1 MRGIVEQYAKG
12 EFNVDRPEVSI
23 SISKLELNIESG
35 TMYQGAFKVTSA
47 NDRPIKLMVYDS
59 RYLIDFDSH
68 TFVGKRN
75 TVNYSFDARGLERG
89 KSFKGNINIITD
101 GGEFRI
107 PYHISIVS
115 PYIEVEDKK
124 VEDLFQFA
132 ALAEENWELAIR
144 IFGSEEFVRTFIGD
158 DENLKRVYDTLN
170 LSLSINQAMEEFLVY
185 THKKRVL
192 TLTAAQKEILIE
204 MPTELVRATIS
215 INKNTWGYTHTK
227 ITSDCDFLIPEKSRI
242 SGQDFQ
248 GNMFD
253 LDFLIDPQKIP
264 EGSNTGYICFW
275 NSYQMIKVKVTILR
289 PEAVKATPKSRHN
302 NFMIKKSNDELLR
315 AYIDFRTDKISLAEY
330 TEKTRATLEVLIRYK
345 PEDNMYRLGMLHM
358 YILDGRTE
366 YVTQEFVRIDA
377 DTDFEEMDDMAQC
390 YYSYLKSLLGKER
403 HMIEDTARLVR
414 QKFNKGNNKLF
425 YFWLLLFVDYNY
437 TEDKWIL
444 YEDIQKLYNEGVN
457 SPVIYFEICDMFNK
471 QPLMM
476 KKIAPLEISAIRWGM
491 RNEFVS
497 EDVIVEFVKTVSR
510 LKEFDIH
517 AFKMLESIYAVRK
530 DIHTLETLCEILIKN
545 KMCDNIYHKY
555 YKAAAEAG
563 LKFVGLNECFIK
575 SVDKKQYGVIPQPI
589 LRYFNYKNTLTDEEL
604 SYLYAN
610 VIYNKEQHM
619 SVYHDYIPSIE
630 NFMEKM
636 IVKGIVNDDLTVIYD
651 EFLDPENVKP
661 EFASKLI
668 NIIFKRKFV
677 CDNRNIEYII
687 VAHEELEK
695 EEKIPVVNGE
705 AYVEIISSSAI
716 ITLLDNRGGRYIN
729 TIPYR
734 LERIVDERSYLDICQ
749 EYTPR
754 DYRLLLYQ
762 YNDIDIFS
770 YKDAAEINLAREIA
784 SCKEVS
790 YSVKQK
796 ALFHMVEYY
805 HENYDADILRKYIAK
820 IDLDY
825 ISPSDSAN
833 IITYYISLRMF
844 EQAFLGMSR
853 FGYMDVDIDELIK
866 IAEYGIGDIK
876 YSEDR
881 LLISICVY
889 IYRRG
894 YAGQKILAFLINNY
908 NGSLDEMANLFKSV
922 NSNYRNIDLLSENI
936 LAQMMFADGYI
947 ESIYDIFEV
956 YYKGRSRGMVVKA
969 FLKYCAHQYL
979 IKDLKIP
986 VNVMESLYKEI
997 VKGNITDEISRMS
1010 LLYYF
1015 SNCGG
1020 RYNAEQKE
1028 WIRANVKIF
1037 IDSCKILPFFR
1048 EFANFAAIPL
1058 DMKFKTYIIFKGES
1072 GKQVWV
1078 SYSFGQESHNM
1089 AKYRSERMEEIIPG
1103 IYVKEVIVFHGE
1115 SLIYSVDGVCGV
1127 SSIVESDILKNTI
1140 FNKEISD
1147 RFELINSMII
1157 SQETRNDQELIQAMD
1172 TYLNNTHFFEENLII
1187 L

>member
-1 MRGIVEQYAKG
+1 MKGIVEQYAKG
-12 EFNVDRPEVSI
+12 EFNVDRPLIDI
-23 SISKLELNIESG
+23 SIAKLEENIEAG
-35 TMYQGAFKVTSA
+35 TLFKGSFKVKST

-59 RYLIDFDSH
+59 RYLIDFESH
-68 TFVGKRN
+68 TFIGKNN

-107 PYHISIVS
+107 PYSISIVV
-115 PYIEVEDKK
+115 PFIEIEGKK
-124 VEDLFQFA
+124 LEDLFQFA
-132 ALAEENWELAIR
+132 ALAEEDPELAIK
-144 IFGSEEFVRTFIGD
+144 IFGSEEFVRTFISN

-170 LSLSINQAMEEFLVY
+170 MSLSINQAMEEFLVY

-204 MPTELVRATIS
+204 MPSELVRATVS
-215 INKNTWGYTHTK
+215 INKNTWGYTNTQ
-227 ITSDCDFLIPEKSRI
+227 ITSDCDFLIPEKNRI
-242 SGQDFQ
+242 TGKDFE
-248 GNMFD
+248 GNTFN
-253 LDFLIDPQKIP
+253 LDFLIDPFKIP
-264 EGSNTGYICFW
+264 DGVNTGYLCFY
-275 NSYQMIKVKVTILR
+275 NAYQTIKIKVNILR
-289 PEAVKATPKSRHN
+289 PETVKVTPKSRHK
-302 NFMIKKSNDELLR
+302 NFMIKKSNDELIR
-315 AYIDFRTDKISLAEY
+315 SYIKFRTDKISLAEY
-330 TEKTRATLEVLIRYK
+330 TEATRASLETLIQYK

-358 YILDGRTE
+358 HILDGKTE
-366 YVTQEFVRIDA
+366 YVKEEFLRIDA
-377 DTDFEEMDDMAQC
+377 DTDFDEMSDMAKC
-390 YYSYLKSLLGKER
+390 YYSYLKALLSKER
-403 HMIEDTARLVR
+403 IMIEDTASLVR
-414 QKFNKGNNKLF
+414 QKFNKGSNKLF
-425 YFWLLLFVDYNY
+425 YFWLLLFVDHNY

-444 YEDIQKLYNEGVN
+444 YEDIQRLYNEGVN

-476 KKIAPLEISAIRWGM
+476 KKIAPLEISAMRWGI

-497 EDVIVEFVKTVSR
+497 EDVIVEFVKTASR
-510 LKEFDIH
+510 LKEFDVH
-517 AFKMLESIYAVRK
+517 AFKMLECIYAIK
-530 DIHTLETLCEILIKN
+530 QDKNTLYTICDMLISN
-545 KMCDNIYHKY
+545 KLCDNIYHKY
-555 YKAAAEAG
+555 FKAAAEAD
-563 LKFVGLNECFIK
+563 LKFVGLNECYIRSIDRK
-575 SVDKKQYGVIPQPI
+575 HYEIIPQPI
-589 LRYFNYKNTLTDEEL
+589 LRYFNYKNTLSDDEL
-604 SYLYAN
+604 AYLYAN
-610 VIYNKEQHM
+610 VIYNKGQHL

-636 IVKGIVNDDLTVIYD
+636 IVKGMVSDDLTVIYD
-651 EFLDPENVKP
+651 EFLEVDNVKP
-661 EFASKLI
+661 EFATKLT

-677 CDNRNIEYII
+677 CDNSNIEYII
-687 VAHEELEK
+687 VAHEELER

-705 AYVEIISSSAI
+705 AYVEIISNSAV
-716 ITLLDNRGGRYIN
+716 ITLLDNRGGRYIS
-729 TIPYR
+729 TIPYK
-734 LERIVDERSYLDICQ
+734 LERIVDERSYFDVCR

-762 YNDIDIFS
+762 YNDIDVFS

-784 SCKEVS
+784 SCTEVS
-790 YSVKQK
+790 YLVKQR
-796 ALFHMVEYY
+796 ALMHMVEYY
-805 HENYDADILRKYIAK
+805 HENYDADILRKYISR

-825 ISPSDSAN
+825 VQPVDSAR

-844 EQAFLGMSR
+844 EQAFLGMKR

-866 IAEYGIGDIK
+866 FAEYGISDK
-876 YSEDR
+876 KFDDDR

-894 YAGQKILAFLINNY
+894 YAGQKILSFLINNY

-956 YYKGRSRGMVVKA
+956 YYRGRSRGMVVKA

-986 VNVMESLYKEI
+986 PNIMEDLYKEI
-997 VKGNITDEISRMS
+997 AKGNITDEISRMS

-1015 SNCGG
+1015 SGCGG
-1020 RYNAEQKE
+1020 RYTEEQKE
-1028 WIRANVKIF
+1028 WIRINVKSF

-1048 EFANFAAIPL
+1048 EFANFAPIPL
-1058 DMKFKTYIIFKGES
+1058 DMKFKTYLIFKGES
-1072 GKQVWV
+1072 GKQIWV
-1078 SYSFGQESHNM
+1078 SYSYGQESRNM
-1089 AKYRSERMEEIIPG
+1089 AGYRSERMEEIIPG

-1115 SLIYSVDGVCGV
+1115 SLIYSIDGVCGT
-1127 SSIVESDILKNTI
+1127 SSIVESDILKNKT
-1140 FNKEISD
+1140 FNKDISD
-1147 RFELINSMII
+1147 RFELINSMLV
-1157 SQETRNDQELIQAMD
+1157 SQETRNDRDLIQAMD

>member
-23 SISKLELNIESG
+23 SISKLELSIEAG
-35 TMYQGAFKVTSA
+35 TMYQGSFQVKSA

-75 TVNYSFDARGLERG
+75 TIHYSFDARGLERG

-107 PYHISIVS
+107 PYHISIAS
-115 PYIEVEDKK
+115 PYIEAEGKK
-124 VEDLFQFA
+124 LEDLFQFA
-132 ALAEENWELAIR
+132 AFAEENWESAIR
-144 IFGSEEFVRTFIGD
+144 IFDSEDFVRTFIGN

-248 GNMFD
+248 GNTFD

-264 EGSNTGYICFW
+264 EGVNTGYICFW
-275 NSYQMIKVKVTILR
+275 NSYQTIKVKITILR
-289 PEAVKATPKSRHN
+289 PETVKVTPKSRHN

-330 TEKTRATLEVLIRYK
+330 TEKTRAALEVLIKYK

-377 DTDFEEMDDMAQC
+377 DTDFEEMEDMAQC
-390 YYSYLKSLLGKER
+390 YYSYLKSLLGKEK
-403 HMIEDTARLVR
+403 HMIEDTAGLVR
-414 QKFNKGNNKLF
+414 QKFNKGRNKLF
-425 YFWLLLFVDYNY
+425 YFWLLLFVDYSY

-444 YEDIQKLYNEGVN
+444 YDDIQKLYNEGVN

-510 LKEFDIH
+510 LKEFDVH
-517 AFKMLESIYAVRK
+517 AFKMLESIYDARK
-530 DIHTLETLCEILIKN
+530 DVNTLHTLCDILIKN
-545 KMCDNIYHKY
+545 KMYDNIYHKY
-555 YKAAAEAG
+555 YKAAAEAD
-563 LKFVGLNECFIK
+563 LKFVGLNECYIK
-575 SVDKKQYGVIPQPI
+575 SVDKKKYEVIPQPI

-636 IVKGIVNDDLTVIYD
+636 IVKGMVNDDLTVIYD

-677 CDNRNIEYII
+677 CDNKNIEYII
-687 VAHEELEK
+687 VTHEELEK

-716 ITLLDNRGGRYIN
+716 ITLLDNRGGRYIH

-734 LERIVDERSYLDICQ
+734 LERIVDERSYLDICG

-770 YKDAAEINLAREIA
+770 YKDAAEINLARDIA
-784 SCKEVS
+784 SCREVS
-790 YSVKQK
+790 YGVKQK
-796 ALFHMVEYY
+796 ALLHMVEYY
-805 HENYDADILRKYIAK
+805 HENYDADVLRKYISK

-825 ISPSDSAN
+825 INPADSAN
-833 IITYYISLRMF
+833 IIMYYISLRMY
-844 EQAFLGMSR
+844 EQAFEGMRR

-866 IAEYGIGDIK
+866 IAEYGISDNK
-876 YSEDR
+876 HHEDR

-922 NSNYRNIDLLSENI
+922 NSNYRNIDMLSENI

-969 FLKYCAHQYL
+969 FLKYCTHQYL

-986 VNVMESLYKEI
+986 ANVMESLYKEI
-997 VKGNITDEISRMS
+997 VKGNITDEISRMA

-1020 RYNAEQKE
+1020 RYSAEQKE
-1028 WIRANVKIF
+1028 WIRENVKIF
-1037 IDSCKILPFFR
+1037 IDSCKILPFFW

-1115 SLIYSVDGVCGV
+1115 SLIYSVDGVCGT
-1127 SSIVESDILKNTI
+1127 SSIVESDILKNTT

-1147 RFELINSMII
+1147 RFELINSMLI